1 VNAQDLGQAASEEVV
16 DEEKAA
22 ERIALVRTQTQT
34 PDTTDESTRS
44 KKDGINY
51 NLINCIFI
59 VLKEQSHLWKCFI
72 ILAIATIAGGKISLQ
87 TLKV

>member
-72 ILAIATIAGGKISLQ
+72 ILVIATIAGGKISLR